1 LRDLL
6 FVVHLLGSQTSNLA
20 TIGLWSLKAYHS
32 VGLNAKHRRS
42 LSARAGEANR

>member
-6 FVVHLLGSQTSNLA
+6 FVVCWGSQTSKVA

-42 LSARAGEANR
+42 LSAKAGEANR